1 MEWWAITYAVPG
13 AYGPA
18 QVPITPLTASAPLT
32 CGDSNQSSSRSAM
45 LMLISRV
52 MSATM
57 RASTPR
63 FFQTSLPRSARSDGE
78 WLPMLGGTRVSSG
91 PITSAMPASQAF
103 HFGQASASFFDHRAI
118 SSYVRAS
125 SSS

>member
-1 MEWWAITYAVPG
+1 
-13 AYGPA
+13 
-18 QVPITPLTASAPLT
+18 
-32 CGDSNQSSSRSAM
+32 M

-57 RASTPR
+57 RVSTPR

-103 HFGQASASFFDHRAI
+103 HLGQASASFFDHRAI